1 MSVLHLID
9 VEMKRALHR
18 RLVRWMIVV
27 ALVGCA
33 AAGLIAFASS
43 GDAVELAQSHG
54 HPALMRNWWGA
65 SDGDDF
71 LTVAALFLAVGAA
84 ICGASV
90 AGAEWKAGTI
100 GTVLTW
106 QPSRLRLHAAR
117 TISAALLAFAIGFV
131 LQVVFLASTLPAVW
145 AHGTTAGTG
154 GGWWAELLWAML
166 RISSIT
172 SLLAALALSVATIG
186 RNTAAALVALAVWA
200 LVLEG
205 LIRGL
210 KPGLAR
216 FLIGENVATVVPWA
230 AMEGVEFHR
239 SPGLAFATLVVY
251 VAIVVAAAALLFCK
265 RDISS
270 A

>member
-1 MSVLHLID
+1 MSMLHLIH
-9 VEMKRALHR
+9 VEMRRALHR

-27 ALVGCA
+27 ALVGCIA
-33 AAGLIAFASS
+33 CGVIAFASS
-43 GDAVELAQSHG
+43 ADAVKLAQSGG

-65 SDGDDF
+65 VDGDDF
-71 LTVAALFLAVGAA
+71 LTVSALFLAVGSA

-90 AGAEWKAGTI
+90 AGAEWRAGTI
-100 GTVLTW
+100 ATVLTW
-106 QPSRLRLHAAR
+106 QSSRGRLHTAR
-117 TISAALLAFAIGFV
+117 TISAALLAFTIGFA
-131 LQVVFLASTLPAVW
+131 LQVAFLASTLPAVW
-145 AHGTTAGTG
+145 AHGTTAGTD
-154 GGWWAELLWAML
+154 GGWWLALLWAML
-166 RISSIT
+166 RISFIT
-172 SLLAALALSVATIG
+172 ALLAVLALSVATIG

-216 FLIGENVATVVPWA
+216 FLVGENVATVVPWA
-230 AMEGVEFHR
+230 AMRDVEFHR
-239 SPGLAFATLVVY
+239 SPGLALATLVLY
-251 VAIVVAAAALLFCK
+251 LAIVVAAATLLFCR